1 MGANSVL
8 SKSLLLLSLSSQFA
22 LAQTDFNSTPSDTAA
37 SVKQLNAYA
46 VHLLSPNGA
55 LQKEADEEFL
65 VLGIDPAFVPRM
77 SSVYKIFISE
87 NSQECF
93 WEDFWHPIKD
103 YDINGSDDYQN
114 LKKQFE
120 SAAIFVKEIYVS
132 TRGRALGHFHPAII
146 DFCPR
151 KLMNDRNFLYKDRK
165 LTIGIPNPW
174 GLDKFESLSSKVL
187 MQRWDEGEIF
197 KNKEES
203 GLVGSIANKAK
214 TIVVGK
220 DPKEKLHALWFMINP
235 VGHVRSV
242 LRNLLHTRTLSF
254 RKRLQETRT
263 REDML
268 QLVEANIDADK
279 IKDEAESQNTS
290 QVSETSEA
298 SPREWIASL
307 NDEELVELRNLW
319 LKELS
324 SGSLTESIG
333 EAVIEEM
340 QSPVMAQK
348 IDIEVDQGKGLVA
361 VENAHVIQVGVTV
374 STAKI
379 SRFISKTVPSELKV
393 RVKQDGSLVNV
404 STKDV
409 IAIFANF
416 VLPAK
421 TVESLSFVEVVDKMK
436 ILQRLKQNS
445 GKVLFEQDAERPAKK

>member
-1 MGANSVL
+1 MGASTII
-8 SKSLLLLSLSSQFA
+8 SKSLLLFSLSPLLA
-22 LAQTDFNSTPSDTAA
+22 LAEKDFNSTPSDTAA
-37 SVKQLNAYA
+37 SIKQLNAYA
-46 VHLLSPNGA
+46 LELLAPTGA
-55 LQKEADEEFL
+55 LQKEADEELL

-77 SSVYKIFISE
+77 SSVYKIYISE
-87 NSQECF
+87 NSNECF
-93 WEDFWHPIKD
+93 WEDPWHPIKD
-103 YDINGSDDYQN
+103 YDINGPDDYQN
-114 LKKQFE
+114 MKKQFE
-120 SAAIFVKEIYVS
+120 SAAIFVKEFYVS
-132 TRGRALGHFHPAII
+132 TRGRSLGHFHPAII
-146 DFCPR
+146 DFCPC

-165 LTIGIPNPW
+165 LTVGIPNPW
-174 GLDKFESLSSKVL
+174 GLDKFEALSSKVL
-187 MQRWDEGEIF
+187 MQRWDDGEIF
-197 KNKEES
+197 KNKVEQ
-203 GLVGSIANKAK
+203 GLVGSIASKAK
-214 TIVVGK
+214 SIVVGK

-268 QLVEANIDADK
+268 QLVEENIDADK
-279 IKDEAESQNTS
+279 IKDETTSQNSSKDT
-290 QVSETSEA
+290 ELADT

-307 NDEELVELRNLW
+307 SDDELVELRNLW

-379 SRFISKTVPSELKV
+379 SRFISKTVPSEMKV

-445 GKVLFEQDAERPAKK
+445 GKILFDQGPERPVKN

>member
-1 MGANSVL
+1 MGASKFQIRGLLVL
-8 SKSLLLLSLSSQFA
+8 SLISLFGSA
-22 LAQTDFNSTPSDTAA
+22 ETDFNSTPADTAA
-37 SVKQLNAYA
+37 SIKQLNAYA
-46 VHLLSPNGA
+46 LHLLAPNGA
-55 LQKEADEEFL
+55 LQKEADEEL
-65 VLGIDPAFVPRM
+65 LLLGIDPTFVPRM
-77 SSVYKIFISE
+77 TTVYKISISE

-93 WEDFWHPIKD
+93 WEDPWHPIKD
-103 YDINGSDDYQN
+103 YDINGPDDYRN
-114 LKKQFE
+114 IKKQFE
-120 SAAIFVKEIYVS
+120 AAAIFVKEFYVS

-146 DFCPR
+146 DFCPH
-151 KLMNDRNFLYKDRK
+151 KLMDDRNFLYKDRK

-174 GLDKFESLSSKVL
+174 GLDKFEAVSSKVL

-197 KNKEES
+197 KNKEEY

-214 TIVVGK
+214 SIVVGK

-242 LRNLLHTRTLSF
+242 LRNLLHARAMSF
-254 RKRLQETRT
+254 RTRLQETRT

-268 QLVEANIDADK
+268 QLVETNVDSEK
-279 IKDEAESQNTS
+279 ISDEDQQEKEKPEQ
-290 QVSETSEA
+290 

-307 NDEELVELRNLW
+307 SDDELVELRNLW
-319 LKELS
+319 IKELS

-333 EAVIEEM
+333 EAVVEEM
-340 QSPVMAQK
+340 QSPAMAQK
-348 IDIEVDQGKGLVA
+348 IDIEVKQGGGLVA

-379 SRFISKTVPSELKV
+379 SRFISKSVPTEMKV
-393 RVKQDGSLVNV
+393 RVIQDGSLVNV

-445 GKVLFEQDAERPAKK
+445 GKVLFEHVPERPTKN